1 MALRNP
7 SVEKQKLMHLKP
19 RSTKYINIESFLY
32 FFMLKGTTDKHS
44 PTSSSNCFF
53 FQGLSVHDI
62 PTLEIETV
70 LKAIAVA
77 DDKGSFY
84 KSLLLAHHLID
95 FFVPFFPL
103 DVNHVRCCIRH
114 EVKRRFGNSPKDS
127 IVESILK
134 TIKFVPEYDPK
145 FADMGCKSLR
155 RAIAMQD
162 ISHSGDL

>member
-7 SVEKQKLMHLKP
+7 SVEKQKLMHLKTEKHQIYQY
-19 RSTKYINIESFLY
+19 RIFFVL
-32 FFMLKGTTDKHS
+32 FMLKGTTDKHS
-44 PTSSSNCFF
+44 PTSSSNCF

-77 DDKGSFY
+77 DDKGSFF

-103 DVNHVRCCIRH
+103 DENHVRCCIRH